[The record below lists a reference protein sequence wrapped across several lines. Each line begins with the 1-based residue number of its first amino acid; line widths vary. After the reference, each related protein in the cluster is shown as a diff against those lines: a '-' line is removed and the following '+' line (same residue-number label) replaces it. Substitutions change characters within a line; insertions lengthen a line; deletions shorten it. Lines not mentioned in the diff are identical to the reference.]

1 MLDSPFNEI
10 AGLKASHRFFKRT
23 PPVAASESCHLTSVT
38 FTYPIGKKNPVKS
51 DQFFS
56 CDRYF
61 YPTNNFTLLKLTQ
74 TKHFYLLLFLLNK
87 NQIREILKKNYQIYY
102 WLSEV
107 GWGSVVKKGNLPRL
121 ISQSWSVALA
131 VVVRKKKKT
140 STLT

>member
-1 MLDSPFNEI
+1 M
-10 AGLKASHRFFKRT
+10 
-23 PPVAASESCHLTSVT
+23 AASESCHLTSVT

-56 CDRYF
+56 GDRYF
-61 YPTNNFTLLKLTQ
+61 YPTDNFTLLKLTQ

-102 WLSEV
+102 TIVWLSDV
-107 GWGSVVKKGNLPRL
+107 GSGSVVKKGKFTAADRSKQGL
-121 ISQSWSVALA
+121 ISQNWSVALA
-131 VVVRKKKKT
+131 VVVRKKKET